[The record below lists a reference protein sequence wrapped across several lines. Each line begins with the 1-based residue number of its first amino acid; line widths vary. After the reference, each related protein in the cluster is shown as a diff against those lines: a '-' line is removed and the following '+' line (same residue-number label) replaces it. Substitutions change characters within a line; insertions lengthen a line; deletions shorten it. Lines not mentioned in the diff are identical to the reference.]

1 MSTLPEDGVKFA
13 ETYRRSVLA
22 LLVLMVTVAFL
33 AMMRK
38 FLVTLLLAGIFS
50 ALLYPLYR
58 RLLLGFRGR
67 KHAAS
72 AVTLLLVVLLVVL
85 PFAGFIGVLVAQAIS
100 VTNSVTPWVQT
111 HLSTADQ
118 VVELIQKL
126 PYGDRLLPYR
136 NEVLSRTAEAV
147 QAVGA
152 FVVSRLSDVTRGTLT
167 FLFNTVLMLY
177 AMFFFLCDGQRVLAS
192 ITRHL
197 PLSDADTDRVVGR
210 FVSVSRATLIST
222 LVIGVIQ
229 GTLGGL
235 GFAVA
240 GIPGAVFWGTMMTI
254 LSMIPGIGATLVW
267 LPGCI
272 YLFLIGKTVTAI
284 VLLLYCAL
292 VVGSVD
298 NLLRPRLIG
307 KGTQMHQLLVL
318 LSTLGGIAMFGA
330 VGFILGPII
339 AALFITLW
347 DIQGAS
353 VGAPS
358 AGRGD

>member
-1 MSTLPEDGVKFA
+1 MKFA

-22 LLVLMVTVAFL
+22 LLVLIVTVAFL

-85 PFAGFIGVLVAQAIS
+85 PFAGFIGVLVSQAIS
-100 VTNSVTPWVQT
+100 VTDSVTPWIQT
-111 HLSTADQ
+111 HISTADQ
-118 VVELIQKL
+118 IVELMQRL
-126 PYGDRLLPYR
+126 PFGDRLLPYR
-136 NEVLSRTAEAV
+136 SEVLSRTAEAV
-147 QAVGA
+147 QAVGS
-152 FVVSRLSDVTRGTLT
+152 FVVSRLSAVTRGTFS
-167 FLFNTVLMLY
+167 FLFNVVLMLY
-177 AMFFFLCDGQRVLAS
+177 AMFFFLCDGPRMLTS

-197 PLSDADTDRVVGR
+197 PLSGADTDRVVGR
-210 FVSVSRATLIST
+210 FVSVSRATLTST
-222 LVIGVIQ
+222 VVIGVIQ

-272 YLFLIGKTVTAI
+272 YLFLVGKTVTAI
-284 VLLLYCAL
+284 VLMLYCAL
-292 VVGSVD
+292 IVGSID

-307 KGTQMHQLLVL
+307 KGTQMHDLLVL
-318 LSTLGGIAMFGA
+318 LSTLGGIAMFGM

-353 VGAPS
+353 VGTPS
-358 AGRGD
+358 TGRGD